1 MKKLGKALG
10 GLAIV
15 GAMAAGGSA
24 FTNSNTVVDSVA
36 GIDQT
41 VVSGIEI
48 KSVDY
53 DLAGDGGTGVD
64 ITHVN
69 LVAVDDP
76 LVTSDGV
83 SLDVSVAFN
92 DTTTLQACGAGVSST
107 DGDGDDVW
115 TYVCDVVDEDLA
127 GVTAL
132 FVTAVS
138 ND

>member
-1 MKKLGKALG
+1 MRMLGKALG
-10 GLAIV
+10 ALTIV

-24 FTNSNTVVDSVA
+24 FTNSNTAVDSVA

-53 DLAGDGGTGVD
+53 DLAGDGGTGAD

-69 LVAVDDP
+69 LVADDDP

-92 DTTTLQACGAGVSST
+92 DTTTLQACGLGVSST
-107 DGDGDDVW
+107 DGDGDAVW